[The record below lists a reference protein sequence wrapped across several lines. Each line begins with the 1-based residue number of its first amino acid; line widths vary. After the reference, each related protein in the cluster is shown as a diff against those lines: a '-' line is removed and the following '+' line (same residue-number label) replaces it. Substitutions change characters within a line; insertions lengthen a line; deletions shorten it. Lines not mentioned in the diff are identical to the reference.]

1 MSLTRLLNALPEPLF
16 SRYSLDKVL
25 GVGAYAVVYQI
36 REKKTS
42 ELFALK
48 VIEIEPM
55 RARLMLDQ
63 LDREVAFL
71 EEFSS
76 TEHIVE
82 LLEVTKTKTHI
93 FLRFELC
100 QMSLEDVA
108 TKQGAMK
115 EKEAFDWIRMVCLG
129 VQGLHAEGAVHRDL
143 KPSNLLVDSEGSLRI
158 CDFGWACRETDMSV
172 GVCGSP
178 QYAPPEQVTIP
189 MMIHTSKSDMYSL
202 GATLQHFYL
211 GRIPYSRHDWPHGRS
226 EEGLTLIAFM
236 MNPAPQLRPSAEQ
249 LLMRPELASSVFDRL
264 WKHGNALFSSM
275 SSDSLAPAM
284 VTSASAHS
292 LSSAHI
298 EYARPMV
305 AMPSYTQPKLVSPTP
320 GVQSYRY
327 A

>member
-1 MSLTRLLNALPEPLF
+1 MGEQIGS
-16 SRYSLDKVL
+16 
-25 GVGAYAVVYQI
+25 GAYALVYGLKN
-36 REKKTS
+36 RATGES
-42 ELFALK
+42 FALK
-48 VIEIEPM
+48 VVQKDQLEARQMMPQMIKEIEILQALYDAPHVVQLHEVVDT
-55 RARLMLDQ
+55 RHRLY
-63 LDREVAFL
+63 
-71 EEFSS
+71 
-76 TEHIVE
+76 
-82 LLEVTKTKTHI
+82 
-93 FLRFELC
+93 LRFELC
-100 QMSLEDVA
+100 GLNLEDLI
-108 TKQGAMK
+108 QINGALQD
-115 EKEAFDWIRMVCLG
+115 ENALSWTREVG
-129 VQGLHAEGAVHRDL
+129 TGLKYMHSEGLIHRDI